1 MRTNIV
7 LDERLIEEAMR
18 LSKVRTKREAVDLA
32 LRDFVARRKQ
42 RDVLGLIG
50 QDLIA
55 PEYDVRKLRR
65 AMVRGPG

>member
-42 RDVLGLIG
+42 RDVLKLIG
-50 QDLIA
+50 QDVIA
-55 PEYDVRKLRR
+55 PDYDVRKVRR
-65 AMVRGPG
+65 AMNRGAG

>member
-42 RDVLGLIG
+42 RNVLDLIG
-50 QDLIA
+50 QDVIA
-55 PEYDVRKLRR
+55 PDYDVRKVRR
-65 AMVRGPG
+65 AMARGTG